1 VDSFIL
7 DLRLAT
13 RFLLVLHFD
22 LMLINVFLFYKLV
35 MKLKIKYCN
44 SERKK
49 KDLRMKILKKKNIMG
64 VVNCYGDQSNPSTI
78 FYIYDII

>member
-1 VDSFIL
+1 
-7 DLRLAT
+7 
-13 RFLLVLHFD
+13 
-22 LMLINVFLFYKLV
+22 